1 MMWGKNPGDVEI
13 SAYDIMTLMKLLET
27 AHMSSTKS
35 EELFYIAVDVVL

>member
-1 MMWGKNPGDVEI
+1 MEI

-35 EELFYIAVDVVL
+35 EELFFALQWMWFCNERDVHNK